1 MAAALANALPAS
13 LEGAAEALGL
23 SVRKDA
29 DGRRLMLQMSKPR
42 KARKG
47 EDPDLI
53 YWHDDLEHR
62 LRLQEYCKRD
72 VDIERLI
79 YNRLPLLSPDE
90 QKLWQLDALIN
101 QRGFYID
108 LELAEA
114 TRKIVHEEQK
124 AIDAEVTEITGG
136 KITSVNQVAKL
147 SALLA
152 EFGHGEVTSL
162 TKKSVNAL
170 LAHGAVGDAKRLL
183 ELRKEG
189 AQSAARK
196 LDSLV
201 AAGDRRPE
209 AGALLRHRF
218 EDTQARGNARG

>member
-47 EDPDLI
+47 EDFDLI

-101 QRGFYID
+101 
-108 LELAEA
+108 
-114 TRKIVHEEQK
+114 
-124 AIDAEVTEITGG
+124 
-136 KITSVNQVAKL
+136 
-147 SALLA
+147 
-152 EFGHGEVTSL
+152 
-162 TKKSVNAL
+162 
-170 LAHGAVGDAKRLL
+170 
-183 ELRKEG
+183 
-189 AQSAARK
+189 
-196 LDSLV
+196 
-201 AAGDRRPE
+201 
-209 AGALLRHRF
+209 
-218 EDTQARGNARG
+218 